1 MLKTVLE
8 KGVES
13 SAAELAYKAKTQLGV
28 NRTDITAQHA
38 EPVYQSM
45 PKLSVA
51 ADFSLIDDIAIGN
64 NKQAALSADV
74 TGVIV
79 ETREHHALEAVI
91 LNVHKRCKIPIQLFH
106 GTNNL
111 KFILSTKIADL
122 IERGD
127 VLLTPI
133 SANALDARA
142 YNALFLSPKFWE
154 AMLGRKKILVFQ
166 TDSLCCLNSPF
177 DLNGFLHFD
186 YIGSLWGFYRPVRLR
201 IAGGSGGFSLRDW
214 AKSVNCLDKFPADR
228 WGGGEDGYF
237 AFHLDLIGDK
247 VASIDE
253 AAKFSTQDRF
263 LYHSFAAHGL
273 RALNTSDR
281 SAFILYCP
289 EAKEIFPAL
298 WPQET

>member
-1 MLKTVLE
+1 M
-8 KGVES
+8 
-13 SAAELAYKAKTQLGV
+13 Q
-28 NRTDITAQHA
+28 N
-38 EPVYQSM
+38 
-45 PKLSVA
+45 LSTNPCQN
-51 ADFSLIDDIAIGN
+51 FPLLLISSLIDDIAIGN

-166 TDSLCCLNSPF
+166 TDSLCCLNSPY

-186 YIGSLWGFYRPVRLR
+186 YIGSSMGFLSSSASTYSWRQWWLQLTRL
-201 IAGGSGGFSLRDW
+201 
-214 AKSVNCLDKFPADR
+214 
-228 WGGGEDGYF
+228 GE
-237 AFHLDLIGDK
+237 IG
-247 VASIDE
+247 
-253 AAKFSTQDRF
+253 
-263 LYHSFAAHGL
+263 
-273 RALNTSDR
+273 
-281 SAFILYCP
+281 
-289 EAKEIFPAL
+289 
-298 WPQET
+298 